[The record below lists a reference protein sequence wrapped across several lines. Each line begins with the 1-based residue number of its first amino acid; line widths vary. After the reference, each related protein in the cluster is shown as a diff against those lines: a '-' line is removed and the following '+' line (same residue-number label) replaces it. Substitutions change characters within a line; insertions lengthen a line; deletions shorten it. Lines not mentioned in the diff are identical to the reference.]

1 MRIPNASASPLS
13 TRATTVAS
21 GGSSGACTYDLSLGG
36 AVTLMRTE
44 AQHQSHSATA
54 LVGSGRYGVAG
65 HSQVAGRSQT
75 FPADRA
81 GECLEGGLRTAAV
94 ARVARARG
102 QLEEHARDPR
112 VGARERSEEHRLRA
126 VARHR
131 RRRVG
136 GRGGEGATLRGGE
149 IAGQPGGG
157 GFRRLPV

>member
-65 HSQVAGRSQT
+65 HGQVTGRSQT

-81 GECLEGGLRTAAV
+81 GECLEGGLRTTAGAHV
-94 ARVARARG
+94 APAPR
-102 QLEEHARDPR
+102 QLGGHA
-112 VGARERSEEHRLRA
+112 
-126 VARHR
+126 
-131 RRRVG
+131 G
-136 GRGGEGATLRGGE
+136 GP
-149 IAGQPGGG
+149 PGG
-157 GFRRLPV
+157 